1 MYKLYFAPGSAAMA
15 PHAMLEEIGAPF
27 ELIKVDTKT
36 GEQHSADYLKLNPH
50 ARVPTL
56 IYDGDRV
63 MYEST
68 AICLFLADRHPEIA
82 FVPKSDGKD
91 RGLFLQWM
99 AYLTNTLQESCM
111 HWWHPEKFVD
121 GDSEQAAVKRKA
133 EQRTAE
139 MFRFLD
145 RAAREVGTVSVRF
158 DLLHLRLLCRD
169 ARTLDPR
176 HGDARA
182 HQSQRQQADPYGHA
196 APRLCPHAEG
206 RGHRAAGLRTRRSA
220 CIRST
225 GRRPAPT

>member
-1 MYKLYFAPGSAAMA
+1 MYKLFWAPGSAAMA

-27 ELIKVDTKT
+27 ELIRVDTAN
-36 GEQHSADYLKLNPH
+36 GQQRSADYLKLNPH

-82 FVPKSDGKD
+82 FVPKTDSND

-145 RAAREVGTVSVRF
+145 AQLAKSGPYLCGSMFYICDYYVVMLARWTRAMATPAHTNPNVNK
-158 DLLHLRLLCRD
+158 LI
-169 ARTLDPR
+169 
-176 HGDARA
+176 RA
-182 HQSQRQQADPYGHA
+182 VMQRPGYQ
-196 APRLCPHAEG
+196 RMLKAEG
-206 RGHRAAGLRTRRSA
+206 
-220 CIRST
+220 IEQ
-225 GRRPAPT
+225 PV

>member
-1 MYKLYFAPGSAAMA
+1 MA
-15 PHAMLEEIGAPF
+15 PHAMLQDIGEPF
-27 ELIKVDTKT
+27 ELVRIDTAS
-36 GEQHSADYLKLNPH
+36 GQQRSADYLKLNPH

-68 AICLFLADRHPEIA
+68 AICLFLADRHPSIP
-82 FVPKSDGKD
+82 FVPRSDSKD

-121 GDSEQAAVKRKA
+121 GTDQQAAVKRKA

-145 RAAREVGTVSVRF
+145 EQLARSGPFLCGSTFYICDYYAGMLARWTRAMPTPAHVNPNVNRLIRAVMERPGYARM
-158 DLLHLRLLCRD
+158 LK
-169 ARTLDPR
+169 
-176 HGDARA
+176 
-182 HQSQRQQADPYGHA
+182 
-196 APRLCPHAEG
+196 AEG
-206 RGHRAAGLRTRRSA
+206 
-220 CIRST
+220 IEQ
-225 GRRPAPT
+225 PV

>member
-15 PHAMLEEIGAPF
+15 PHAMLEDVGAPF
-27 ELIKVDTKT
+27 ELIKVDTKN
-36 GEQHSADYLKLNPH
+36 GQQHSPDYLKLNPH

-82 FVPKSDGKD
+82 FVPKSDSKD

-121 GDSEQAAVKRKA
+121 GASEQAAVKRKA

-145 RAAREVGTVSVRF
+145 GQLAGPFLCGSTFYICDYYAVMLARWTRAMATPAHTNPNVNKLIRTVIQRPGYARM
-158 DLLHLRLLCRD
+158 LK
-169 ARTLDPR
+169 
-176 HGDARA
+176 
-182 HQSQRQQADPYGHA
+182 
-196 APRLCPHAEG
+196 AEG
-206 RGHRAAGLRTRRSA
+206 
-220 CIRST
+220 IEQ
-225 GRRPAPT
+225 PV

>member
-15 PHAMLEEIGAPF
+15 PHVMLEEIDAPF
-27 ELIKVDTKT
+27 ELIRVDTAN
-36 GEQHSADYLKLNPH
+36 GQQRSADYLKLNPH

-68 AICLFLADRHPEIA
+68 AICLFLADRHPEID
-82 FVPKSDGKD
+82 FVPKTDGKD
-91 RGLFLQWM
+91 RGPFLQWM

-145 RAAREVGTVSVRF
+145 GQLAKSGPYLCGSTLYVCDYYAAMLARWTRAMATPAHINPNVNK
-158 DLLHLRLLCRD
+158 LI
-169 ARTLDPR
+169 
-176 HGDARA
+176 RA
-182 HQSQRQQADPYGHA
+182 VMQRPGYQ
-196 APRLCPHAEG
+196 RMLKAEG
-206 RGHRAAGLRTRRSA
+206 
-220 CIRST
+220 IEQ
-225 GRRPAPT
+225 PV